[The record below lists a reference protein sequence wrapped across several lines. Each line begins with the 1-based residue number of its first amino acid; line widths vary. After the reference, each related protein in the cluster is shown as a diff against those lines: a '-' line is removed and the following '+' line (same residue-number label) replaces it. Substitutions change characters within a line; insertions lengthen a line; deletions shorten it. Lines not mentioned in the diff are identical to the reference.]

1 VAAII
6 ITYAV
11 VNGGIYALLAIGF
24 SLIFGVARV
33 INMAHTGFFMLA
45 AFGLY
50 YFTKKIGWGDI
61 EAIAVTIVV
70 VTLLGILAYRFIID
84 RVREHHAAVLLITIA
99 LVMIMESILLWRFG
113 GENRGVGSLI
123 GGYVEIAGVRVL
135 NQQLL
140 TVGIAALAIIMVLLL
155 LTKTK
160 LGIAMRAT
168 AQDAEIASLMGISA
182 SRILLV
188 AMGLSVALAV
198 VAGILLAPLEGVRP
212 GMWGA
217 PLVTVMVIVTL
228 GGLGSIK
235 GSIIGAFIIALVEQ
249 MASFLIPEGG
259 YLTGTIIL
267 LAMVIVLIVRPAGL
281 FGTMFE
287 EEKL

>member
-1 VAAII
+1 MATII

-11 VNGGIYALLAIGF
+11 VNGGVYALLAIGF
-24 SLIFGVARV
+24 SLIYGVARV
-33 INMAHTGFFMLA
+33 INMAHTGFLMLA

-70 VTLLGILAYRFIID
+70 VTLLGILFYRFIID

-99 LVMIMESILLWRFG
+99 LVMIMESVLLWRFG
-113 GENRGVGSLI
+113 GETRGVGALI

-135 NQQLL
+135 NQHLL
-140 TVGIAALAIIMVLLL
+140 TVGVAALAIIMVLLL

-188 AMGLSVALAV
+188 AMGLSVALAA
-198 VAGILLAPLEGVRP
+198 VAGILLAPLDGVRP